1 MPKTVTSPLQKKLA
15 AILVERRKAAGL
27 RQVDL
32 AEKMGVYQSWVTH
45 MESGQRRID
54 VVELIELGK
63 IPEFDPVE
71 VVRKLSRKK
80 VLWNPFAR
88 TRRVSK
94 TAQSS
99 RLPIPDWSPGTQP
112 GGFEAPKE
120 LPSETP
126 KSARKDMFGFLDRSL
141 SRADHTRTSEAPT
154 SSLIRG
160 RHFQSS
166 SSLRAAAA

>member
-63 IPEFDPVE
+63 ILEFDPVE
-71 VVRKLSRKK
+71 VVRKLSRK
-80 VLWNPFAR
+80 
-88 TRRVSK
+88 
-94 TAQSS
+94 
-99 RLPIPDWSPGTQP
+99 
-112 GGFEAPKE
+112 
-120 LPSETP
+120 
-126 KSARKDMFGFLDRSL
+126 
-141 SRADHTRTSEAPT
+141 
-154 SSLIRG
+154 
-160 RHFQSS
+160 
-166 SSLRAAAA
+166 